1 MPPPS
6 EDAEQLFR
14 ISVIIPALNE
24 QAAIGRCIQ
33 AARASLPDAEILVV
47 DGASMDRTVETAH
60 EFRAVR
66 VIESPRGRALQ
77 MNAGASAAQ
86 GDVLLFL
93 HADVQ
98 LPPTARSLIAKALSN
113 PAVVGGA
120 FRTWTVSDTPSALE
134 PLLHLADLR
143 SRYSSLPYGDQA
155 IFVRAAIF
163 RQLQGF
169 PEQSLM
175 EDLEFSEKLR
185 SVGRVQILPASVRVS
200 GRRFLAHPIRYFALL
215 NLFPL
220 LYRLGVSPARLAQWY
235 GNPR

>member
-1 MPPPS
+1 MPTPYADADPP
-6 EDAEQLFR
+6 LGL
-14 ISVIIPALNE
+14 SVIIPVLNE
-24 QAAIGRCIQ
+24 EAVIGRCI
-33 AARASLPDAEILVV
+33 RAVQTSLPDAEILVV
-47 DGASMDRTVETAH
+47 DGASSDRTVETARD
-60 EFRAVR
+60 FRAVR
-66 VIESPRGRALQ
+66 VIQSAQGRALQ
-77 MNAGASAAQ
+77 MNAGAAVAQ

-98 LPPTARSLIAKALSN
+98 LPPTAGPLIAKALSS
-113 PAVVGGA
+113 PGVVGGA
-120 FRTWTVSDTPSALE
+120 FRTWTVSETPSALE

-143 SRYSSLPYGDQA
+143 SRYSGVPYGDQA
-155 IFVRAAIF
+155 MFVRAAVF
-163 RQLQGF
+163 RQLKGF
-169 PEQSLM
+169 PQQPLM

>member
-1 MPPPS
+1 MPPLFA
-6 EDAEQLFR
+6 DADPLLR
-14 ISVIIPALNE
+14 LSVIIPVLNE
-24 QAAIGRCIQ
+24 QAVIGRCIRAVQ
-33 AARASLPDAEILVV
+33 ASLPDAEILVV
-47 DGASMDRTVETAH
+47 DGASSDRTVETAL

-66 VIESPRGRALQ
+66 VIQSPRGRALQ
-77 MNAGASAAQ
+77 MNAGAAVAQ

-98 LPPTARSLIAKALSN
+98 LPASAGPLIAQALSR
-113 PAVVGGA
+113 PSVVGGA
-120 FRTWTVSDTPSALE
+120 FRTWTVSETPSALE

-143 SRYSSLPYGDQA
+143 SRYCGVPYGDQA
-155 IFVRAAIF
+155 ILVRAAIF
-163 RQLQGF
+163 RLLQGF
-169 PEQSLM
+169 NELPFM
-175 EDLEFSEKLR
+175 EDVEFSEKLR
-185 SVGRVQILPASVRVS
+185 SVGRVQILRASVRVS